1 MVGRPECR
9 RNSPYDGSSTGFFGA
24 WVHCVA
30 RADRTHFRRPG
41 RTSGGSTRSPDAAD
55 GAASEPGPRRN
66 GCGGKRCAATRA
78 ARPARPTHRGIV
90 VLHRNSRRRVVWTG
104 RRVGRCGSTFAS
116 CSRQGEQGAVG
127 AIRPARRIGTERLAG
142 ARTTRAVFGSVRASV
157 APRSSRRPAR
167 SASGAF
173 GGPRNHGC
181 NSRGSR
187 HGSARASALGCDTF
201 AGGWCGPS
209 CGPRTPRSCEFGD
222 HSAVHARV
230 GRTASIRPRS
240 GPSARLICGAT
251 RVLGWYLV
259 ASQLRRV
266 NNRQSSIVV
275 SRHSITCDIRGIRE
289 PPRCEA
295 PAEQRPTSLAV
306 RIAATGSRAGA
317 DAGACG
323 ATARGLVRA
332 TATVEPTAGDKP
344 GSGCRSFT
352 ETPETD
358 AAWRLA

>member
-1 MVGRPECR
+1 MRSWLAAQNAVGTARTTVAR
-9 RNSPYDGSSTGFFGA
+9 RASSARGFTAWLAQTGRISVDPGTRLAAPPARRTLPTVLRQSQALDAMDAAESGAQQQEPLALRDRLIVELLYSTGIRVGELCGLD
-24 WVHCVA
+24 VESVD
-30 RADRTHFRRPG
+30 ADRRLLRVL
-41 RTSGGSTRSPDAAD
+41 
-55 GAASEPGPRRN
+55 
-66 GCGGKRCAATRA
+66 GK
-78 ARPARPTHRGIV
+78 
-90 VLHRNSRRRVVWTG
+90 
-104 RRVGRCGSTFAS
+104 
-116 CSRQGEQGAVG
+116 GEQGAVG

-275 SRHSITCDIRGIRE
+275 SRHSITCDIRGGFVNRQDVKHLPNSGQPAWLSESPQPAPE
-289 PPRCEA
+289 PRRRRSLWRDCKRSGPRHRHRRA
-295 PAEQRPTSLAV
+295 N
-306 RIAATGSRAGA
+306 SR
-317 DAGACG
+317 
-323 ATARGLVRA
+323 
-332 TATVEPTAGDKP
+332 
-344 GSGCRSFT
+344 
-352 ETPETD
+352 
-358 AAWRLA
+358 